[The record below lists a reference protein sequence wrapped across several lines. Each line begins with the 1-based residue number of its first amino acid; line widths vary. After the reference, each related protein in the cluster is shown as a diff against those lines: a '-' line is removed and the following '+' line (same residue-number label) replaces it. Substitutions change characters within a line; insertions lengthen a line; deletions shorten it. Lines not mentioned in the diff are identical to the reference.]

1 MANSYMKVDIG
12 DLFLVEHDDIAASAV
27 GLYVAG
33 SKVVGAREAY
43 VANASVAH
51 ALNATFSDT
60 EVETALDAI
69 GTKVNA
75 IFTILKNHGLMASS

>member
-1 MANSYMKVDIG
+1 MSNSYVQVDSG
-12 DLFLVEHDDIAASAV
+12 DLFTVKHDDVAASAV

-43 VANASVAH
+43 DANASTAH
-51 ALNATFSDT
+51 ALNSTFSDT
-60 EVETALDAI
+60 EAEAALNAL
-69 GTKVNA
+69 GTKINA